1 MESFG
6 KTVQKKMQIPAVRY
20 ICMTAAITGISLL
33 LYGCGKG
40 ASIENTMSTDTVTQ
54 ASEDTVSAD
63 TVTRASEDTGAE
75 QDNDGEAFCIR
86 EKTKSSGEDSA
97 EGFKIPLLEQLFT
110 YEEAE
115 NASGQYLVITGI
127 AEKYREQFIEF
138 LVITGISENYQEQY
152 MRHMIEYPE
161 WLDTQSKYLQFP
173 AEVNGL
179 PVREIGA
186 FAFADI
192 KMDGVELS
200 DSIEAIGE
208 GAFRNTGITKL
219 RFSQNLKTIGKSAFE
234 NCSLERLAFP
244 EQLSSIGSRAFAGNT
259 DLWTVLIHKVDV
271 AIGLEAFA
279 DCSADFLLCYGD
291 DTDGMENLA
300 AEYAGKN
307 GLDSMEIMLS
317 KTPVIHYPPEPYVL
331 QPRIDSF
338 FYGDY
343 GDWEGEQWC
352 TWEQDENAPNFGYS
366 DWQWIGCSSWCG
378 VTDFELTVEASSEL
392 ASANG
397 RYSAENVLV
406 QNRDAAWVEGADGY
420 GIGESITYRQRCT
433 TSDNNK
439 WEMMRP
445 DCLAP
450 EYDGFMRYTEI
461 CIVNGYAKDQKTWA
475 ENGRIRRLNMYVED
489 KPYACLELADTILPQ
504 YFTLP
509 EEDIKV
515 LSGGMIEVRFEI
527 ADVYPGS
534 VYEDTCLTG
543 LVMEFRG
550 RHAH

>member
-1 MESFG
+1 MESIR
-6 KTVQKKMQIPAVRY
+6 KAVQKKIQSFAARY
-20 ICMTAAITGISLL
+20 VCMMAAMTGTGLLIC
-33 LYGCGKG
+33 GCGRS
-40 ASIENTMSTDTVTQ
+40 ASI
-54 ASEDTVSAD
+54 EDTVSAD
-63 TVTRASEDTGAE
+63 TIAQASEE
-75 QDNDGEAFCIR
+75 NRRRQDYDGVGIHIRERKLSVENSEEAFQ
-86 EKTKSSGEDSA
+86 
-97 EGFKIPLLEQLFT
+97 IPRLEQLFT
-110 YEEAE
+110 YEKAE

-127 AEKYREQFIEF
+127 SEKYREQFIEY
-138 LVITGISENYQEQY
+138 LVITGISEKYQEQY

-161 WLDTQSKYLQFP
+161 WIDTQRKYLRFP
-173 AEVNGL
+173 AEVNGI

-200 DSIEAIGE
+200 DSIEVIGE
-208 GAFRNTGITKL
+208 GAFRNTGITEL
-219 RFSQNLKTIGKSAFE
+219 RFSQRLKTIGKAAFE
-234 NCSLERLAFP
+234 NCSLERLEFP
-244 EQLSSIGSRAFAGNT
+244 EQLSSIGSRAFAGNMN
-259 DLWTVLIHKVDV
+259 LWTVLIHKVDV
-271 AIGLEAFA
+271 EIAQEAFA
-279 DCSADFLLCYGD
+279 DCSTDFLLCYGD
-291 DTDGMENLA
+291 DTDGRENLA
-300 AEYAGKN
+300 AKYAGKN

-317 KTPVIHYPPEPYVL
+317 TAPVIHYPPEPYVL
-331 QPRIDSF
+331 QPRIDNF

-343 GDWEGEQWC
+343 GDWEEEQWC

-378 VTDFELTVEASSEL
+378 VMDFELMVEASSEL

-420 GIGESITYRQRCT
+420 GIGESIIYRQSCT
-433 TSDNNK
+433 TFDSNK
-439 WEMMRP
+439 WNAMRP
-445 DCLAP
+445 DCFTP

-461 CIVNGYAKDQKTWA
+461 CIVNGYAKNQKTWA
-475 ENGRIRRLNMYVED
+475 ENGRIKQLNMYVED
-489 KPYACLELADTILPQ
+489 KLYACLELDDTILPQ

-543 LVMEFRG
+543 LVMEFSG